1 MLTEISNYF
10 KPNQTVA
17 VALSGGG
24 DSMALLYYML
34 TESKKF
40 PFNVVAINVEH
51 GIRGENSVRDTEFV
65 KKFCADNGVNLF
77 CYSVDSLT
85 YASEN
90 KLSIEQ
96 AARKLRYDCFFDA
109 LDKGLCDK
117 VATAHH
123 LSDLTESV
131 LINVFRGTGI
141 KGVVGIK
148 DYGDKIIRPF
158 INVKKQDIDNYLK
171 ENDIPFVTDETNLL
185 DDYTRNRVRHLVV
198 PEIKKIFPEV
208 EKSVARFAE
217 IAALEDD
224 FMDQVALSAITIT
237 NDGAKIRLPLHP
249 AILSRAAIM
258 AMKELGLKKDWEKAH
273 VDMIINLATLNNG
286 AKVNLKNGIMAAKE
300 YDVLTF
306 YRHSDLINEEIPFS
320 VGKFNL
326 GEKAFTIE
334 KVKMPLDLK
343 SGFYAD
349 LNKIPKSAVIRFKKD
364 GDLFTKFGGGTK
376 PLGEYFTD
384 LKIPLRARDYIPVIA
399 DKNDV
404 LAIVGVAVSQKIKVD
419 KTTFDII
426 EIKN

>member
-1 MLTEISNYF
+1 MLTQISNYI

-51 GIRGENSVRDTEFV
+51 GIRGENSVKDTEFV
-65 KKFCADNGVNLF
+65 KRFCDDNGVNLF

-85 YASEN
+85 YAREN

-148 DYGDKIIRPF
+148 DYNDKIIRPF
-158 INVKKQDIDNYLK
+158 LNVKKQDIDEYLK

-185 DDYTRNRVRHLVV
+185 DDYTRNRVRHFVV
-198 PEIKKIFPEV
+198 PEIKKIFPEA
-208 EKSVARFAE
+208 EKSIARFAE

-224 FMDQVALSAITIT
+224 FMDKTALSALTIT
-237 NDGAKIRLPLHP
+237 DDCAKIQLPLHP

-306 YRHSDLINEEIPFS
+306 YRHNNLINEEIPFC

-326 GEKAFTIE
+326 GENAFTI
-334 KVKMPLDLK
+334 KQVKMPLDLK

-349 LNKIPKSAVIRFKKD
+349 LDKIPKNAVIRFKKD

-384 LKIPLRARDYIPVIA
+384 LKTPLRKRDFIPVIA
-399 DKNDV
+399 SDKEI
-404 LAIVGVAVSQKIKVD
+404 LAIIGVAVSQKIKVE
-419 KTTFDII
+419 KTTSNII